1 VMTPK
6 SLLRHPQAVSSL
18 DELSSGG
25 FERILRDTT
34 VPAEKVKRILL
45 CTGKVYYDL
54 AEHRQTTRRDDV
66 AILRVEQLYPLRHE
80 LLERALGVYPAGTPA
95 FWVQE
100 EPANMGAWNFIKI
113 LFGDRLFDRFPLDG
127 IARPVSATPA
137 TGSAKRH
144 KQEQAEIIQRAFGEK

>member
-1 VMTPK
+1 
-6 SLLRHPQAVSSL
+6 
-18 DELSSGG
+18 
-25 FERILRDTT
+25 
-34 VPAEKVKRILL
+34 
-45 CTGKVYYDL
+45 
-54 AEHRQTTRRDDV
+54 
-66 AILRVEQLYPLRHE
+66 
-80 LLERALGVYPAGTPA
+80 
-95 FWVQE
+95 VQE